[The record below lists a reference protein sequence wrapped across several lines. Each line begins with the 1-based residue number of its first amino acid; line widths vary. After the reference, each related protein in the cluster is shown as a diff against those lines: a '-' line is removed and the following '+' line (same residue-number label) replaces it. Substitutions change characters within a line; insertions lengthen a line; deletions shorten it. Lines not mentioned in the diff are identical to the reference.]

1 MNTRQTF
8 DGQHSNE
15 EVSPKRHRALYEKAA
30 PSCNPTDVAMLNNL
44 GVDCFEHGVID
55 ESSNCFRNA
64 MSIFAPSL
72 PQSLICHTE
81 DLLVIKDC
89 SCEQILLSRQEIH
102 HTDID
107 STTTADV
114 TTSTMATDK
123 GSLTDPARQIS
134 EYDEGMNSYNRP
146 LRIECCNSPQ
156 HSCYAYHRTAP
167 VLLFNIGQLHVLRG
181 DDTMATNYFMYAL
194 DIVKQ
199 RSNSTTAQEEACEP
213 ISVIPILHNLG
224 HIYYRAQNYKLAMSM
239 YSKAL
244 GIAQQSHEMNLPAL
258 ASALNCLGVIFFHM
272 SGNSDENNVGKALD
286 LLSTSLNIRKNIQSS
301 SNNELRQE
309 IATVMNNVGRVH
321 YMKGDHFAALQTYV
335 EAYELRKE
343 LLPKNHLDLA
353 ASAYNLGQTHHQLGN
368 LDKGKLHASSV
379 LISLN
384 TMTLYLTHILM

>member
-89 SCEQILLSRQEIH
+89 SCEQIVLSRQEVH
-102 HTDID
+102 HSAIN

-114 TTSTMATDK
+114 TTSTSTMAKDK
-123 GSLTDPARQIS
+123 DDYDEALYHSSSTDPARQIS

-167 VLLFNIGQLHVLRG
+167 VLLFNIGQLHVLGG
-181 DDTMATNYFMYAL
+181 DDAMATNYFMYAL

-213 ISVIPILHNLG
+213 ISQIPILHNLG

-286 LLSTSLNIRKNIQSS
+286 LLSTSLNIRKNVQSS
-301 SNNELRQE
+301 SNTELRQE

-321 YMKGDHFAALQTYV
+321 YMKGDHCAALQTYV

-368 LDKGKLHASSV
+368 LDKGKLCLVCPH
-379 LISLN
+379 LL
-384 TMTLYLTHILM
+384 